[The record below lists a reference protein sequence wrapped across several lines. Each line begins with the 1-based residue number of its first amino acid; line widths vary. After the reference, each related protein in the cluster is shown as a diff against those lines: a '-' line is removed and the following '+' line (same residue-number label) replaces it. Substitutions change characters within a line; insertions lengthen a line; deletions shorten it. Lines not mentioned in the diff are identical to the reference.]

1 MCTQSDGIMTNK
13 PMPAL
18 SSGMAAAREMQTAL
32 SLNRNVD
39 RLVCFFLEV
48 GISLYIKNDKVEAI
62 DCLAFLSSIQHG
74 I

>member
-1 MCTQSDGIMTNK
+1 MFIQSDGIMINK
-13 PMPAL
+13 PMLVL
-18 SSGMAAAREMQTAL
+18 SFGMVAVMEMQTAL

-39 RLVCFFLEV
+39 RLVYFILAV
-48 GISLYIKNDKVEAI
+48 GISLYIKNNKVEAI